1 LSNHLRILIVEDLA
15 HDAELML
22 RELQR
27 AGISFDAQRVDT
39 AVDYRRE
46 LAEFQPDVILSDFT
60 MPSFDGME
68 VLRIASQSY
77 PYIPFIFVSGTLNEE
92 DAVRALK
99 SGATDYILKNNLLRL
114 PAAVERAKKETE
126 ERHARQVLERQLRES
141 EKRYRGLFE
150 SNPHPMWVYDIET
163 LRFLAVNDTAVAR
176 YGFSHEEFLAM
187 TIKDMRPEKDLPRL
201 LDYLEKPLPM
211 VNKPEIWQ
219 HRTKSGELVDVEIA
233 SHDLVSEGRPARIV
247 VAYDVTERIQ
257 QQEKIARLSRVQA
270 LLSGINS
277 AIVRTHDRQALF
289 EEACRIAVEAGGF
302 RMSLIAIRDRSA
314 MKIVPVASA
323 GKDEELMTAIK
334 GILSSSEGAPN
345 TMVARAMREK
355 KAVVSNESQSDPQVL
370 FGKKYAESGV
380 RSMVIL
386 PLIVADEAVGVLAL
400 YAGEI
405 EFFHEEEMKLLTEL
419 TGDIA
424 YAIDH
429 IDKQER
435 LDYLAYYDALT
446 GLPNRS
452 LFFDRLAHQL
462 GTATREGLT
471 VALVIL
477 DLDRFRLINDTL
489 GRQAGDA
496 LLKSVA
502 KRIQDTLRDQD
513 TVARVSSNGFA
524 VAISSWGL
532 ADIAHVVEF
541 RNKAVFERP
550 FLLGQEQLRVTA
562 TAGVALFPDDG
573 DNPETLFANAEAAL
587 RDAKVQNARLQFYSP
602 QMNARVADS
611 LRMENRLRRA
621 LESGELVLW
630 YQPRVSIGTRRI
642 TGFEALMR
650 WQDPESTLMVPPA
663 QFIPLMEQ
671 TGLILD
677 AGRWALSQVARDCRT
692 WSANGIKPPRI
703 AVNVSP
709 IQLRQKDFVATVVEA
724 AQRTE
729 EAGASLDLEITES
742 TIMENVESIIPVL
755 QTLRGLGIEIAVDDF
770 GTGYSSLAYIAR
782 LPIHDLKIDRSFVV
796 GMTEREDSLAIVRSV
811 ISLAHSL
818 KLIVVAEGVETEE
831 QAALLLQL
839 GCDQM
844 QGYLFSRPVPPQQVP
859 ELLRQQ
865 NQMARVDLAENGS
878 GITKKNRG
886 RTKSAK
892 RR

>member
-1 LSNHLRILIVEDLA
+1 
-15 HDAELML
+15 ML